1 MNVCGGRKVC
11 RIAAISLHSC
21 PLADLGERQA
31 GGMNVYVR
39 EISRELGRRGMEVDI
54 FTRLTD
60 PGIPRI
66 VEYADNARVIHL
78 PAGPPEHIDK
88 NEIADHLPEF
98 ICGVLRF
105 AAEDDVDYKFIYSH
119 YWLSGWA
126 GVHLARRWRVPHL
139 TMFHT
144 LARVKN
150 QARPSIGESEKR
162 ARVEERVMSRADA
175 IVVSSEHEGLL
186 MSELY
191 GATRNKIRV
200 IAGGV
205 NPGLFQPLGR
215 AAARRAVGL
224 NGGKIA
230 LFVGR
235 FDPIKGLD
243 LLLRAMQRTIV
254 PRDTQLVVVGGPSVA
269 GESEKA
275 RRLVRELGLAD
286 RVKFAGLVKQESL
299 HYYYSAAD
307 VTVIPSYYESFGLV
321 ALESMACGTPVL
333 AACTGGLTSIVS
345 DGENGLLFQLR
356 QPDALAGKLEQILA
370 DPLLWQ
376 RLAVGASA
384 TPSRFSWGTTA
395 ERVLALT
402 RELGEQASPQQLC
415 KNGHFS
421 AV

>member
-1 MNVCGGRKVC
+1 MC
-11 RIAAISLHSC
+11 RIATISLHSC

-39 EISRELGRRGMEVDI
+39 EISRELGRRGMEIDI
-54 FTRLTD
+54 FTRRTD
-60 PGIPRI
+60 PGLPRI

-88 NEIADHLPEF
+88 NEIANHLPEF
-98 ICGVLRF
+98 ICGALRF
-105 AAEDDVDYKFIYSH
+105 ATENDIQYKFLHSH

-126 GVHLARRWRVPHL
+126 GVHLARRWRVPHV

-162 ARVEERVMSRADA
+162 ARVEEKVMSLADA
-175 IVVSSEHEGLL
+175 VVVSSEHEGLL

-191 GATRNKIRV
+191 GATRSKISV

-215 AAARRAVGL
+215 NAARQAIGL

-243 LLLRAMQRTIV
+243 LLLRAMQRAIV
-254 PRDTQLVVVGGPSVA
+254 PRDTQLVIVGGPSVA

-275 RRLVRELGLAD
+275 QQLVRDLGLND
-286 RVKFAGLVKQESL
+286 RVRFAGMIRQESL

-333 AACTGGLTSIVS
+333 AACTGGLPSIVS
-345 DGENGLLFQLR
+345 DGENGLLFQWR
-356 QPDALAGKLEQILA
+356 QPDALAGKLEQILT
-370 DPLLWQ
+370 DPLLWR
-376 RLAVGASA
+376 RLAVGASS
-384 TPSRFSWGTTA
+384 TPSRFSWGSTA

-402 RELGEQASPQQLC
+402 RELGEQASPQQYC
-415 KNGHFS
+415 NKGHFS

>member
-1 MNVCGGRKVC
+1 
-11 RIAAISLHSC
+11 
-21 PLADLGERQA
+21 
-31 GGMNVYVR
+31 MNVYVR
-39 EISRELGRRGMEVDI
+39 EISRELGRRGMEIDI

-60 PGIPRI
+60 PDVPQI

-88 NEIADHLPEF
+88 NEIANHLPEF
-98 ICGVLRF
+98 ICGALRF
-105 AAEDDVDYKFIYSH
+105 ATENDIRYKFVHSH

-126 GVHLARRWRVPHL
+126 GIHLARRWRVPHL

-162 ARVEERVMSRADA
+162 ARVEEKVMSLADA

-191 GATRNKIRV
+191 GATRSKISV

-275 RRLVRELGLAD
+275 RRLVRELGLTD

-333 AACTGGLTSIVS
+333 AARTGGLTSIVS
-345 DGENGLLFQLR
+345 DGENGLLFQWR

-370 DPLLWQ
+370 DRPLWQ

-395 ERVLALT
+395 ERVLTLT
-402 RELGEQASPQQLC
+402 RELGERASPQQLC